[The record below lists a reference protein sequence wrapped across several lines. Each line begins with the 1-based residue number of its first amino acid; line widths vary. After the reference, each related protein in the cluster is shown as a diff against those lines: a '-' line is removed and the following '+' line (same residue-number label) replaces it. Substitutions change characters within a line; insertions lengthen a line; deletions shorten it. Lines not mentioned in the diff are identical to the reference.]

1 MISAMGDEFGFSASR
16 ERLAG
21 YRQALAAAEV
31 EARED
36 MLVAAT
42 YGIDGGA
49 EAMEQ
54 LLSGDVLPTSV
65 FAEYDELAIGAMRT
79 LSRAG
84 ISVPGQV
91 SVVGFDD
98 HEMAAVV
105 DLTTVA
111 QPVYEQGTVAAGLLL
126 DALSG
131 QLAGPESVVMP
142 TRLLIRG
149 STGPPAP
156 RRRAGEAV
164 TVPVDRCRS
173 LCSRP
178 GPPVRSAARC
188 SRYEGTCRAPAEPS
202 TDRRSPRT
210 SLLDCAQRPAQR
222 RPAPCR
228 RTPPAHR
235 SRRRSGR

>member
-1 MISAMGDEFGFSASR
+1 LLHQGHELIAMISAMGDEFGFFASQQ
-16 ERLAG
+16 RLAG
-21 YRQALAAAEV
+21 YRQALTAAGVEV
-31 EARED
+31 RED

-131 QLAGPESVVMP
+131 EEPQSVVMP

-156 RRRAGEAV
+156 RRRFGEPIS
-164 TVPVDRCRS
+164 VP
-173 LCSRP
+173 L
-178 GPPVRSAARC
+178 G
-188 SRYEGTCRAPAEPS
+188 
-202 TDRRSPRT
+202 
-210 SLLDCAQRPAQR
+210 
-222 RPAPCR
+222 
-228 RTPPAHR
+228 
-235 SRRRSGR
+235 